1 MKKVMLHLILVL
13 IPVMVMAQNKAVDR
27 LFEKYGDKDGY
38 TTVYL
43 TKHMFSLFSNIE
55 TDADDPESED
65 IIKTFQSIDNIR
77 VLSSKVVEEGVNF
90 YDELMERLPAK
101 EYEELMV
108 VHEKEQD
115 TKFLIKKDGEK
126 IKELLM
132 IVGGKSSN
140 ALVLIAG
147 DIDLKR
153 MSRISK
159 HLGIEGLENMEK
171 IKEKYH

>member
-90 YDELMERLPAK
+90 YDELM
-101 EYEELMV
+101 V